1 MTINEIQSILDTLRL
16 HHPSLDKKMLRVLLS
31 AGGWDEK
38 SIQEAEHLFRKPTR
52 EEFSQRESLSLLEK
66 VYMLPESVRI
76 DHMLLDHNKES
87 EETTVSSS
95 EIKVLEEKVEE
106 KKEEPQSLIFPELEQ
121 VSKTESSLPDNLPLR
136 PFETTPHVWPF
147 SRYKDVFYGEV
158 MPTLSSEEKK
168 EAEKQVI
175 KQIHVEQ
182 VPLTKKDEGLIVLA
196 STMLLVI
203 LILLGYMYSN
213 GRL

>member
-1 MTINEIQSILDTLRL
+1 MTLNEIQSTLDTLRIR
-16 HHPSLDKKMLRVLLS
+16 HPSLDEAMLGTLLR

-38 SIQEAEHLFRKPTR
+38 SIQEAGHLFRKPTR
-52 EEFSQRESLSLLEK
+52 EEFSQRENLPLLEREY
-66 VYMLPESVRI
+66 VLPESARI
-76 DHMLLDHNKES
+76 DHMLLDRNKVS
-87 EETTVSSS
+87 EEAIVSLP
-95 EIKVLEEKVEE
+95 EIKVLEEKE
-106 KKEEPQSLIFPELEQ
+106 EEPQSLILPEVEQ

-136 PFETTPHVWPF
+136 PFESTPHVWPF

-158 MPTLSSEEKK
+158 MPTLSSEEKN